1 MSQLSYQN
9 NEVLI
14 LTLSFDNGL
23 DVAIWQK
30 YLDTYTVE
38 TVNSALPYEPYD
50 ICENLTASEVFS
62 YLAVL
67 QNKKL

>member
-9 NEVLI
+9 DEVLI
-14 LTLSFDNGL
+14 LTLSFDNGVE
-23 DVAIWQK
+23 VAIWQK

-38 TVNSALPYEPYD
+38 TVNSALPYESCD

-62 YLAVL
+62 YLADL